1 MALTAEEI
9 RMLRL
14 PPQMIPFVGDPANPP
29 TAGVT
34 IAMPKLDSPFVQ
46 PEDLTTQIPWYLLV
60 INLWRLA
67 QPTGVTPGVYLGF
80 TVNAYGQITDVQTS
94 GITITSPIVTDPTIN
109 GGTINNVTIN
119 GSTLSGSTLNNP
131 TINNQ
136 TSSGGTFNNPTL
148 NNAVINAVTIT
159 GANSAPTQAVANN
172 TASIATTAYVKSQ
185 GYITDA
191 PIDGNRYCRQ
201 NGVWVAF

>member
-14 PPQMIPFVGDPANPP
+14 PPQMIPFVGDPTSPP
-29 TAGVT
+29 NAGVT

-119 GSTLSGSTLNNP
+119 GSTLNNP

-148 NNAVINAVTIT
+148 NNATINAVTIT

-172 TASIATTAYVKSQ
+172 STSIATTAYVKSQ
-185 GYITDA
+185 NYIPEA
-191 PIDGNRYCRQ
+191 PIDGLRYARQ

>member
-1 MALTAEEI
+1 MALTSEEI

-46 PEDLTTQIPWYLLV
+46 TDDLTTSIPWYLLV

-94 GITITSPIVTDPTIN
+94 GITITSPIVTNPTIN

-119 GSTLSGSTLNNP
+119 GSTLNNP

-148 NNAVINAVTIT
+148 NNALINAVTIT
-159 GANSAPTQAVANN
+159 GANSAPTQAAANN

-201 NGVWVAF
+201 NGAWVAF